1 MEHQQHSSTQKPFA
15 QDHLLDMKDAAARLS
30 VSIRTIYRLVA
41 LGELA
46 APVKV
51 GRASRM
57 PASDLDRYIE
67 RLKSKRSA

>member
-1 MEHQQHSSTQKPFA
+1 MEHQQHPPTNKPIVE
-15 QDHLLDMKDAAARLS
+15 DHLIDMKDAAARLS
-30 VSIRTIYRLVA
+30 VSTRTIYRLVA

>member
-1 MEHQQHSSTQKPFA
+1 MT
-15 QDHLLDMKDAAARLS
+15 DAAARLA
-30 VSIRTIYRLVA
+30 VSTRTLYRLVA

-51 GRASRM
+51 GRASRI

-67 RLKSKRSA
+67 RLKRKRPA